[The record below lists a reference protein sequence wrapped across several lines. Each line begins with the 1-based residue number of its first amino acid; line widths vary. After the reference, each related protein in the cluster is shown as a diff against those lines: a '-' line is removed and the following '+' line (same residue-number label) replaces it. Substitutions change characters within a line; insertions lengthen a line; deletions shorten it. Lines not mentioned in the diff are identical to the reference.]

1 MVKGCERRIIH
12 LKNTG
17 CEMFEEAYFILN
29 DKLPRED
36 KKSLDMVKEAN
47 RIIEENLCREGLSL
61 GEGGFSGFIRG
72 AVSFIKRAA
81 LPFLVGGGIGS
92 LVTALIILL

>member
-17 CEMFEEAYFILN
+17 SEVFEEAYFVLN
-29 DKLPRED
+29 DKYHREN
-36 KKSLDMVKEAN
+36 KNSLDMVKEAN

-61 GEGGFSGFIRG
+61 GEYGFSGFIKNTG
-72 AVSFIKRAA
+72 AFLKKFA
-81 LPFLVGGGIGS
+81 LPAFIGAAVGS
-92 LVTALIILL
+92 LATALIILI

>member
-17 CEMFEEAYFILN
+17 SEMFEEAYFILN
-29 DKLPRED
+29 DKYRREE
-36 KKSLDMVKEAN
+36 KCGDMVKEAN

-61 GEGGFSGFIRG
+61 GEGGLSRGVACVARIFRRVVLPVVLG
-72 AVSFIKRAA
+72 AV
-81 LPFLVGGGIGS
+81 LGS
-92 LVTALIILL
+92 LITALVILI

>member
-17 CEMFEEAYFILN
+17 SEAFEEAYFILN
-29 DKLPRED
+29 DKYHRAE
-36 KKSLDMVKEAN
+36 KGGDMVKEAN

-61 GEGGFSGFIRG
+61 GDVGRSREMSG
-72 AVSFIKRAA
+72 AVRKILRIVFPALLGALVGSFI
-81 LPFLVGGGIGS
+81 
-92 LVTALIILL
+92 TAVIILI